1 MSKSSVAF
9 TNMKRALLRAVQTI
23 PSGCIIEV
31 ADLAQSLNIP
41 ARHAAFILAKL
52 APEEEALVPWHRVV
66 PRNGDFGK
74 KEKRTD
80 RQARQIK
87 RLQAEG
93 LKIVNGQHL
102 QVGPSAIWRLD
113 QENRTTIWA
122 DVDGEP

>member
-1 MSKSSVAF
+1 MSKASIAF

-23 PSGCIIEV
+23 RSGCVIEV
-31 ADLAQSLNIP
+31 GDLARSLNIP

-52 APEEEALVPWHRVV
+52 TPEEEALVPWRRVV
-66 PRNGDFGK
+66 PRIGDFGK
-74 KEKRTD
+74 KEKRTE
-80 RQARQIK
+80 RQAFQFK

-102 QVGPSAIWRLD
+102 QIGPSAIWRLD
-113 QENRTTIWA
+113 EENRTTIWA